1 MNELDVGSHRVWIHV
16 ETRQGSYALRDV
28 AWFCSQWCVP
38 ETYNR
43 YRSVTPAYNW
53 QGHTFPPSYKWEP
66 HWLAANLLVPYPG
79 PGTGWRCRWGLEQFQ
94 HCIPS
99 THVHLQYSSGKRT
112 KKLFI
117 PNIGIS
123 RTCQK
128 HSESNRVNVIF
139 GGHHSQVRRMYA
151 LCEVTRNGNIIPRRQ
166 HFSRSDAKF
175 LGVIW
180 LNTCPIFIYLFIYLI
195 KLFRYFFNK
204 NIFYLFLCLFFH
216 HIVQSAWRLYCPRS
230 CGCAGWSECALITK
244 VLLSQ
249 KCFPNF
255 RIPIPQN

>member
-1 MNELDVGSHRVWIHV
+1 MFGVKVMV
-16 ETRQGSYALRDV
+16 
-28 AWFCSQWCVP
+28 
-38 ETYNR
+38 
-43 YRSVTPAYNW
+43 
-53 QGHTFPPSYKWEP
+53 
-66 HWLAANLLVPYPG
+66 
-79 PGTGWRCRWGLEQFQ
+79 
-94 HCIPS
+94 
-99 THVHLQYSSGKRT
+99 QYSSGKRT

-117 PNIGIS
+117 PNIGVS

-166 HFSRSDAKF
+166 YFLRSDAKF

-204 NIFYLFLCLFFH
+204 NIFYLFLSLFFH